1 MQLDLITKLDTFSFI
16 SGIKISSHLHNYLIL
31 LWKSHANVITHEK
44 RKAPLFAGD
53 AIDNP
58 RKSKGIRFKKKSWRY
73 KNKLIM
79 RKKKS
84 IGSLYNQS

>member
-1 MQLDLITKLDTFSFI
+1 MQLDLIIKLDTFSFI
-16 SGIKISSHLHNYLIL
+16 SGKKISSHLHNYLIL

-53 AIDNP
+53 ATDNP

-73 KNKLIM
+73 KNRLM
-79 RKKKS
+79 VRKKKKVNR
-84 IGSLYNQS
+84 ILV